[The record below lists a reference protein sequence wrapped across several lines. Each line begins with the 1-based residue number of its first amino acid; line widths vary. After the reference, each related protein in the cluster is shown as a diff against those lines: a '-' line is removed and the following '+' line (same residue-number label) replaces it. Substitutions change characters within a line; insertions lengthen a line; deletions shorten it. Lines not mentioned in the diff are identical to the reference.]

1 MMLKQKRKVW
11 HEAMMPD
18 VDRHVDKKISDLSEN
33 FNVVLE
39 SKLQELERLI
49 AEKDS
54 KTTTNSFNTFMRRE
68 REREGSRREIK
79 LTASNFSKPSKNLT
93 DVIGSLT
100 QDEVSLDVVTDEV
113 VKKS

>member
-1 MMLKQKRKVW
+1 
-11 HEAMMPD
+11 MPD

-68 REREGSRREIK
+68 REREREGSRREIK

-93 DVIGSLT
+93 DIIGSLN